1 MTVRNSHWVALFSQ
15 LFVLSASVVLF
26 MIPIYLLWSHITY
39 EQNHLSNYK
48 PHVVALI
55 LARGGSKGIPRKNL
69 AIIQNTTLL
78 RRSLDTINDCGLF
91 HDVWVSTDDK
101 EIAAEAELAG
111 AKVFHRSAETASD
124 KATSLSAVKE
134 FSMYHQKVDI
144 FAIIQCTSPFMTAEY
159 LTRAYKMAVN
169 QKFESVFSVTRSH
182 KLRWKLGSDGQLQ
195 PSNFDV
201 SKRPRRQDWDGE
213 YVENGMFYFAYKNLI
228 VNNKLQGGKLGVVV
242 IPMNRSLEIDTQF
255 DLQAARLL
263 APLLDKPKNVT
274 DRIKEI
280 AKNS

>member
-159 LTRAYKMAVN
+159 LTRAYKMAVY

-213 YVENGMFYFAYKNLI
+213 YVENGMFYFAHKNLI

-274 DRIKEI
+274 ERIK
-280 AKNS
+280 

>member
-1 MTVRNSHWVALFSQ
+1 M
-15 LFVLSASVVLF
+15 
-26 MIPIYLLWSHITY
+26 
-39 EQNHLSNYK
+39 
-48 PHVVALI
+48 
-55 LARGGSKGIPRKNL
+55 
-69 AIIQNTTLL
+69 
-78 RRSLDTINDCGLF
+78 F

-182 KLRWKLGSDGQLQ
+182 KLRWKLGSGIVLL
-195 PSNFDV
+195 
-201 SKRPRRQDWDGE
+201 
-213 YVENGMFYFAYKNLI
+213 LI
-228 VNNKLQGGKLGVVV
+228 NDFNVKFKLIKL
-242 IPMNRSLEIDTQF
+242 L
-255 DLQAARLL
+255 
-263 APLLDKPKNVT
+263 
-274 DRIKEI
+274 
-280 AKNS
+280 

>member
-159 LTRAYKMAVN
+159 LTRAYKMAVY

-213 YVENGMFYFAYKNLI
+213 YVENGMFYFAHKNLI